1 MQTVTK
7 RELVQRIAEKTNAQQ
22 IQAKEV
28 IQGFLNEIIEE
39 LAKGN
44 RLEFRDF
51 GVFEPKEK
59 AKRVARN
66 PRTGERVEVPAKTT
80 VKFKVGRL
88 MKKMIQKVAEGE
100 APAAA
105 PESAPAPA
113 AAPEPV
119 PAAAP
124 EPAPAAAPEPA
135 PAPAP
140 APEPAPGPD
149 AAPESSPE
157 SDGQEAGNEDS
168 SSTYNPAP

>member
-7 RELVQRIAEKTNAQQ
+7 RELVQRIAEKTGIQQ
-22 IQAKEV
+22 ISAKEV
-28 IQGFLNEIIEE
+28 IQGFLDEIIIE
-39 LAKGN
+39 LARGN

-88 MKKMIQKVAEGE
+88 MKKRIQKNAEEE
-100 APAAA
+100 APVAA
-105 PESAPAPA
+105 PEPA

-119 PAAAP
+119 AAP
-124 EPAPAAAPEPA
+124 EPAAEPESA
-135 PAPAP
+135 PADDSA
-140 APEPAPGPD
+140 G
-149 AAPESSPE
+149 
-157 SDGQEAGNEDS
+157 DGSEAGSEDS
-168 SSTYNPAP
+168 SSAYNPAP

>member
-88 MKKMIQKVAEGE
+88 MKKRIQKDAEEE
-100 APAAA
+100 APVAAPEPA
-105 PESAPAPA
+105 AEPESAPADDSA
-113 AAPEPV
+113 
-119 PAAAP
+119 
-124 EPAPAAAPEPA
+124 
-135 PAPAP
+135 
-140 APEPAPGPD
+140 G
-149 AAPESSPE
+149 
-157 SDGQEAGNEDS
+157 DGSEAGSEDS
-168 SSTYNPAP
+168 SSAYNPAP